1 MINSLGTSNAVGKKK
16 YFLESS
22 DKSNIPGFHADSKRK
37 QAEDK
42 NLQPFYTPSSK
53 ALQYGDTSLNSI
65 STDDTVWS
73 HGECLNISKYEGKF
87 LVKRGMSSKKVIEKT
102 RIQNHYSSCL

>member
-1 MINSLGTSNAVGKKK
+1 MKHQENWIQNERKTERKTDRKKK
-16 YFLESS
+16 
-22 DKSNIPGFHADSKRK
+22 KRK
-37 QAEDK
+37 KAEEK
-42 NLQPFYTPSSK
+42 NLQPLDTPSSK

-73 HGECLNISKYEGKF
+73 HGVCLNISKYEGKF